1 MVHVLTSII
10 ILGIWQLCVKPSASE
25 KNFIDLFSEQL
36 YTFGFSR
43 TSSSWVVNRETFHFS
58 REIKIAMSSAS
69 DTGPSEHFMLGM
81 LGNLPQSLM
90 LPLWVLH
97 AGEPAVALKLPLRAL
112 HAGAHAEN
120 SSTLLIS
127 FKIRQI
133 ATTMHLINKI
143 LRGRV
148 RSGAN
153 LRHGH
158 GITWKGPSCG
168 FSHPPPTGVFTQIT
182 RCGIGQYCA
191 ESQVKTCNY
200 FIGVAKCLN

>member
-1 MVHVLTSII
+1 
-10 ILGIWQLCVKPSASE
+10 
-25 KNFIDLFSEQL
+25 
-36 YTFGFSR
+36 
-43 TSSSWVVNRETFHFS
+43 
-58 REIKIAMSSAS
+58 MSSAS

-90 LPLWVLH
+90 LLLRVLH

-120 SSTLLIS
+120 SSTSKTSLIS

-143 LRGRV
+143 LRGRT

-158 GITWKGPSCG
+158 GIT
-168 FSHPPPTGVFTQIT
+168 
-182 RCGIGQYCA
+182 
-191 ESQVKTCNY
+191 
-200 FIGVAKCLN
+200 